1 MGLRLPERRKAV
13 RRLPG
18 LAYDDHK
25 RIRCKQH
32 SPVTELRHQLHAD
45 RDLRQLF
52 DHILGRNTNMIRGTT
67 GNNIDL
73 LQLLDLFLRNSN
85 STKIDLAIPDNRIYC
100 ITDRFRLLMDL
111 LHHKMLKARFLCSF
125 RIPLDLHQIF
135 LDLIAIQIVERY
147 ISLLQTAEFH
157 ISDIINISCIF

>member
-32 SPVTELRHQLHAD
+32 SPVTELRRKLHAD
-45 RDLRQLF
+45 RDLGQLL
-52 DHILGRNTNMIRGTT
+52 DHILGRNTNMICGTT

-73 LQLLDLFLRNSN
+73 LQLLDLYP
-85 STKIDLAIPDNRIYC
+85 A
-100 ITDRFRLLMDL
+100 
-111 LHHKMLKARFLCSF
+111 A
-125 RIPLDLHQIF
+125 
-135 LDLIAIQIVERY
+135 
-147 ISLLQTAEFH
+147 
-157 ISDIINISCIF
+157 